1 MFVVNTDGS
10 HSKALAPCR
19 HVLIWLQDVP
29 LFHSRPQQGSIGIR
43 NPVQRAKHFPAKLLA
58 GSINWALVA
67 VWWHRMLR
75 NLPPTSPRICRQVLK
90 ECADRTKDELAN
102 SSMFWSGNEGWPLSR
117 RVLRTNPEKARVW
130 LLKRKFAK
138 NMDSV
143 KLARQPSPS
152 AIWTVIYQRSTRSIY
167 HLQPPQSSL
176 YILWLFAGGNSPKK
190 VLSGDPSIS
199 TPTIIAGPG
208 TET

>member
-1 MFVVNTDGS
+1 MLVVNTGGS

-67 VWWHRMLR
+67 VWSHQMLR
-75 NLPPTSPRICRQVLK
+75 NLPSTSPRIRRQVLK

-102 SSMFWSGNEGWPLSR
+102 SSMFWSGHEGWPLSR
-117 RVLRTNPEKARVW
+117 GVLRTKPEKARAW
-130 LLKRKFAK
+130 LLKRMLECSFQKSL
-138 NMDSV
+138 NQW
-143 KLARQPSPS
+143 LARQWSTEI
-152 AIWTVIYQRSTRSIY
+152 ATWTVIHQRSTRS
-167 HLQPPQSSL
+167 SL
-176 YILWLFAGGNSPKK
+176 RLFAGGNSPKK
-190 VLSGDPSIS
+190 VLSGNPSIS
-199 TPTIIAGPG
+199 TPAGIASPG
-208 TET
+208 TEA

>member
-1 MFVVNTDGS
+1 MQTPKTDSIIMLVVNTGGS

-67 VWWHRMLR
+67 VWWHQMLR
-75 NLPPTSPRICRQVLK
+75 NLPSTSPRIYRQVLK

-143 KLARQPSPS
+143 KLARQPSPKI
-152 AIWTVIYQRSTRSIY
+152 AIWTVIYQRSTRS
-167 HLQPPQSSL
+167 S
-176 YILWLFAGGNSPKK
+176 LWLFAGGNSPKK

-199 TPTIIAGPG
+199 TPTSIASPR

>member
-1 MFVVNTDGS
+1 MLVVNTGGS

-67 VWWHRMLR
+67 VWWHQMLR
-75 NLPPTSPRICRQVLK
+75 NLPSTSPRIRRQVLK

-102 SSMFWSGNEGWPLSR
+102 SSMFWSGHEGCRDGICHSRHSRQECKIFASGVNFSRNNAVCYINESKKLHFTLISSQ
-117 RVLRTNPEKARVW
+117 K
-130 LLKRKFAK
+130 LL
-138 NMDSV
+138 
-143 KLARQPSPS
+143 
-152 AIWTVIYQRSTRSIY
+152 TYY
-167 HLQPPQSSL
+167 
-176 YILWLFAGGNSPKK
+176 
-190 VLSGDPSIS
+190 
-199 TPTIIAGPG
+199 
-208 TET
+208 

>member
-1 MFVVNTDGS
+1 MHTPKTHSIIMAVVNTGGS

-43 NPVQRAKHFPAKLLA
+43 NPVQRAKLLA

-67 VWWHRMLR
+67 VWWHQMLR
-75 NLPPTSPRICRQVLK
+75 NLPSTSPRICRQVLK

-117 RVLRTNPEKARVW
+117 GVLRTKPEKAKVW
-130 LLKRKFAK
+130 LLKRMLEWSLQK
-138 NMDSV
+138 SWIQY
-143 KLARQPSPS
+143 LARQQSPKI
-152 AIWTVIYQRSTRSIY
+152 AIWTVIYQRSTRS
-167 HLQPPQSSL
+167 S
-176 YILWLFAGGNSPKK
+176 LWLFAGGYSPKK

-199 TPTIIAGPG
+199 TPASITGPG
-208 TET
+208 TEA